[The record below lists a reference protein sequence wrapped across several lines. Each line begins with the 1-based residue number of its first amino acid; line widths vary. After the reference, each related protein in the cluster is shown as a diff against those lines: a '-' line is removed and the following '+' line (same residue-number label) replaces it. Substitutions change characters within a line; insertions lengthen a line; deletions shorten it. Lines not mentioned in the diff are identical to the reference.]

1 MIVYY
6 QARDWGLIKMGGPKK
21 GNWEKIVRD
30 IKAGPHFGIHG
41 TRREN
46 LSSILESQTSSVSC
60 HYFVVGENEKKLP
73 DNEFYE
79 RLLASLEV
87 TLRFSSGLKITGN
100 MAEFTGLPSILL
112 GIAKGYFGRFNNS
125 NPDTSVCS
133 FYGKKRKTFPVEHDF
148 YGIPELLRLVGVV
161 IEEPEIKRINQ
172 KLKRYSD
179 GLGVVQWKEISNA
192 YFVQGEIIKSFIGKI
207 HERLK

>member
-1 MIVYY
+1 
-6 QARDWGLIKMGGPKK
+6 MGVPKK

-79 RLLASLEV
+79 RLGASLDWA
-87 TLRFSSGLKITGN
+87 LKYSSGFGITGD
-100 MAEFTGLPSILL
+100 MAKFTGLPSILL
-112 GIAKGYFGRFNNS
+112 GIAKGDFWIFNNS
-125 NPDTSVCS
+125 HPDTSVYS
-133 FYGKKRKTFPVEHDF
+133 VYGGCRTCPVEHDF

-179 GLGVVQWKEISNA
+179 GLGVALLKEISNA